1 MKMFLG
7 VLQRAFVAFSL
18 VGIVACAGVPELVPV
33 QSANPSSSSGEYDD
47 PGLGDGS
54 GGDSDNPDDNS
65 GGPTDGGGSV
75 GSGGGGSNNPDPC
88 ASAQTLNASL
98 QPSSAEKLNV
108 MLLID
113 DSGSMAAQYNGQ
125 PSTISRVVTN
135 LQSFIQSLTSAVS
148 NPNDLRL
155 GLMFS
160 TNQNSVFG
168 GSNPFTPYLSGS
180 TVFHINEQTNS
191 QASDLAMF
199 RRFAQPDFYHVLPNP
214 FPTDVRYF
222 PNTFSAVPI
231 CNSNAY
237 NRPTR
242 HNLSISGGTTAYCN
256 NPSAQPSQIENFFH
270 EGALNLISVTDDDLN
285 TSYGADANDPEGAHF
300 VYNMYQ
306 TLTAPLGAN
315 FIYHSIVGTTTS
327 DFAQTGDAANIVRP
341 GTVHMMLSQ
350 LTGGSVFD
358 VRTSNYGPVL
368 QSLARQAI
376 FSSQTVNLVCPVVP
390 SRTPRVYFDGQEV
403 SPSHFETSAG
413 STSILFLPTAF
424 SPGDESRMIAV
435 TVEY

>member
-1 MKMFLG
+1 MKIALG
-7 VLQRAFVAFSL
+7 VVQKCFVVSSL
-18 VGIVACAGVPELVPV
+18 VFMGACAGVPELVPV
-33 QSANPSSSSGEYDD
+33 QSANPSSSSGEFED
-47 PGLGDGS
+47 PGLGGGS
-54 GGDSDNPDDNS
+54 GIDSNNPDDQS

-75 GSGGGGSNNPDPC
+75 DSGGGSTNPDPC
-88 ASAQTLNASL
+88 ASAQILNTTL

-135 LQSFIQSLTSAVS
+135 IQNFIQSLTAAVP
-148 NPNDLRL
+148 NPDDLRL

-199 RRFAQPDFYHVLPNP
+199 RRFAQADFYHILPNP
-214 FPTDVRYF
+214 FPSDIRYF
-222 PNTFSAVPI
+222 PNTVSSVPV
-231 CNSNAY
+231 CNSNSY

-256 NPSAQPSQIENFFH
+256 NPSAQPSQIQNYFH
-270 EGALNLISVTDDDLN
+270 QGALNLVMVTDDDLN
-285 TSYGADANDPEGAHF
+285 TSYGSNANDPEGSRF

-315 FIYHSIVGTTTS
+315 FVYHSIVGTTTS
-327 DFAQTGDAANIVRP
+327 DFAEAGDSANIVRP

-358 VRTSNYGPVL
+358 VRTSNYGPIL

-376 FSSQTVNLVCPVVP
+376 FSSQALSLACPVVS
-390 SRTPRVYFDGQEV
+390 SRTPRVYFDGQEI
-403 SPSHFETSAG
+403 SASSFETTAG
-413 STSILFLPTAF
+413 SSSILFLPGAF

-435 TVEY
+435 TVQY